1 MANET
6 EEQGQAAAQTT
17 EESVSFLDRA
27 VAATTQ
33 TAPDRTKELLSSLTQ
48 QAMDGTVKWD
58 KNLTLTIETAINEI
72 DKKMSS
78 QLSQVMQ
85 QDGFK
90 KLEGSW
96 LGLEKL
102 IKNSDIGASLK
113 VKALDVTKLELLEQ
127 FENAPAVD
135 RSPLFTQMYQEEYG
149 TAGGEPYG
157 LILGDY
163 EFDHSG
169 EDVDLLRYIAEVAA
183 AGHSPFIAAA
193 PPSMFELNTYE
204 TLKEGAPI
212 APGFDSA
219 AYAAW
224 NSFRESDD
232 ARYVALTMPRTMAR
246 LPYGENTK
254 SAKSFKY
261 EELGVDSQGNPK
273 PTGND
278 QIVWSNAAFEMG
290 LKMNQAFSQ
299 YGWCTAIRGVE
310 NGGKVEALPNLTYLS
325 DAGDLQ
331 QQCPTEIDLTDE
343 REKELSDLG
352 FLPLV
357 HYKNTD
363 MGVFIG
369 GQTVQKPKTYT
380 DPQATGNAA
389 ISARLPYIMASSR
402 IAHYMKI
409 MGRDWLGSSLESKD
423 IESKLNSWI
432 GQYTNAG
439 AIGNSERAKKPL
451 AESRIEAVEQP
462 GRPGSYSAVA
472 HLRPWLQMEELT
484 TSVRMVTALPG

>member
-6 EEQGQAAAQTT
+6 EEQGKAAAQTT

-27 VAATTQ
+27 VAATKQ

-58 KNLTLTIETAINEI
+58 KSLTQTIETAIDEI

-113 VKALDVTKLELLEQ
+113 VKAMDVTKEELLEQ
-127 FENAPAVD
+127 FESAPAVD
-135 RSPLFTQMYQEEYG
+135 RSPIFTQMYQEEYG

-157 LILGDY
+157 LILGYY
-163 EFDHSG
+163 EFSQSG
-169 EDVDLLRYIAEVAA
+169 EDVDLLRYMAEVAA

-193 PPSMFELNTYE
+193 PPSMFELNTFE
-204 TLKEGAPI
+204 TLKDGAPI

-219 AYAAW
+219 AYASW

-232 ARYVALTMPRTMAR
+232 ARYVGLTMPRTMAR
-246 LPYGENTK
+246 LPYGEKTK
-254 SAKSFKY
+254 SAKKFKY
-261 EELGVDSQGNPK
+261 EELGVDSEGNPR

-290 LKMNQAFSQ
+290 LKMNQAFTQ

-369 GQTVQKPKTYT
+369 GQTAQKPKTYT

-423 IESKLNSWI
+423 IEAKLNSWI

-451 AESRIEAVEQP
+451 AESRIEVVEQP

-484 TSVRMVTALPG
+484 TSIRMVTALPG